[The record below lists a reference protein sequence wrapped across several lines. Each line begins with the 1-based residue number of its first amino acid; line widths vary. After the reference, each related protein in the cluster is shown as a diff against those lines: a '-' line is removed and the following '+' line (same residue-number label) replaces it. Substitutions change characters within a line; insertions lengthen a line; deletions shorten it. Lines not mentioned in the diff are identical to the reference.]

1 MRGLAR
7 AVAVGGMAA
16 LVMAR
21 PGVASADGLPAALT
35 AQPLP
40 MAIRDGRMA
49 EVAVHA
55 VPFAIG
61 SQDLAAATESALDRI
76 AAAAATDCFVTA
88 QTVGHVQP
96 GTPGDGG
103 TLAAHRLARA
113 RAEAVK
119 AALVRAGLPEG
130 AVASVWDYQF
140 SLREPRVTLWIFE
153 LPKGEACAGAP
164 LPGVA
169 ARMALAKAEPPA
181 IEPVAVV
188 ATTAVAGPR
197 DGQRSFEPAP
207 GIHIPDPAAHGA
219 AKAADPPMLADASGA
234 SWPVAPFERLPL
246 QTGFVPSVA
255 PPAAEIAEQALPT
268 MTAVAAAPQA
278 GPSPAPAAVASAEIV
293 FAENSSYFPPGAQ
306 GELQRLAAVLGQ
318 GRHWEIELQATV
330 DDKAGRRDSPAT
342 ARAYNAW
349 LAERRQGRVADWLA
363 QQPELQAIPITRATI
378 EHDPSRRV
386 LIIARPLP

>member
-1 MRGLAR
+1 MRGLAGGGGGGGWGGGGR
-7 AVAVGGMAA
+7 ARRGRAA
-16 LVMAR
+16 A
-21 PGVASADGLPAALT
+21 AGLPAALT

-76 AAAAATDCFVTA
+76 ALGAATDCFVTA
-88 QTVGHVQP
+88 QAVGHVQP

-119 AALVRAGLPEG
+119 AALVRVGLPEG
-130 AVASVWDYQF
+130 SVASVWDYQF

-153 LPKGEACAGAP
+153 LPRGQACAGTP

-188 ATTAVAGPR
+188 AATAVAGRR
-197 DGQRSFEPAP
+197 DGLRSFEPAP
-207 GIHIPDPAAHGA
+207 GIHIPDPASHGA
-219 AKAADPPMLADASGA
+219 AKAAEPPMLADASGA

-246 QTGFVPSVA
+246 QTGFVPSAA
-255 PPAAEIAEQALPT
+255 PPAVEVAEQALPT
-268 MTAVAAAPQA
+268 VTAAPQA
-278 GPSPAPAAVASAEIV
+278 GPSAAPAAVVSAEIV

-306 GELQRLAAVLGQ
+306 GELQRLAAALAQ

-342 ARAYNAW
+342 AQAYNAW

-363 QQPELQAIPITRATI
+363 QQPELQAISITRATI